1 MPLYIMGNSLN
12 ILGAKLQSN
21 QVFILDGSRRLA
33 ANIILGKNPQIIIIE
48 PKNKFNGK

>member
-12 ILGAKLQSN
+12 ILVKLQSN